1 MRIHATCRAALI
13 PVLALWWSA
22 APLGADPAVGST
34 RFDLVNDQVVCT
46 VRLEDGRLAE
56 DRLAARSSG
65 AAAGRPLPSITTDAG
80 FTLEMMWTDWQAPG
94 QAANAANPVMVR
106 ARDLVLTGHVRRQD
120 ADGGVTLELL
130 FRDAAGCLEVRTAYR
145 LDADAFF
152 VRRTLA
158 VRQLKG
164 APHFLRWIWTQ
175 DSRLGDAVQTLKPG
189 GFGQPV
195 AVRCGAGGAFF
206 GLEYPAAENAAV
218 SSADDRPV
226 VRCGQEMG
234 VRLGPEW
241 TEGAPAVT
249 GLAPDPHVKLWFWR
263 YLETIRVAPLRPYLL
278 YNTWYDVR
286 APEMVKEP
294 GQVMNEANLLRII
307 GQFKTEMVAKRGLT
321 LDAFVLD
328 DGWDVYRSDWVLRS
342 AEFPNGLGPIRRAL
356 AELGTRLG
364 IWFGPTGGYS
374 HRDWRIGWMREHGY
388 ETVGDQFCLAG
399 RNYGRMFRQ
408 RVTDLAAN
416 DGVGY
421 FKWDG
426 IQFSCSE
433 PDHGHPVDIY
443 SRRAV
448 MESVAALG
456 RAVRAKDPEMF
467 LNITSGT
474 WLSPWW
480 LLYADQ
486 IWMQGEDYGWADVP
500 SISRRDAAIT
510 YRDTVL
516 HEDYRRHDFWFPL
529 ANLMTHGIIKG
540 HLQKLGGDAE
550 ALDKFTDETLVYVAR
565 GVSMWELYISPDLLT
580 DGEWEAMARSL
591 RWARDRFPVLTQTEM
606 VGGDPSRG
614 EAYGYVHFK
623 GRRGILVA
631 RNPVI
636 AAQVLRT
643 ELAPAYGLDPEA
655 NTLVLERVYPTR
667 WVSPNLYA
675 AGAALTLPLD
685 GFETAVYE
693 IYPLAEAPGPL
704 VAGAV
709 FEAADDPAS
718 AGAVTVYPI
727 AGPPRLLNPE
737 RVARAQVDGRSVQP
751 QALGVTAGDGLP
763 EAVHRAAVESDGPG
777 RLAARFELDPA
788 VTTAELAVL
797 LTPAEAS
804 AERALPALAATVDGR
819 EAAVRAEAQAGRWA
833 WHTVALPANT
843 RTVELELRADP
854 KAAGWSGTASVW
866 MVCRQRLGRAVALTL
881 SPAEPVQS
889 RPMPPRPWPSGE
901 IRRNVPLGE
910 VTVTLP

>member
-13 PVLALWWSA
+13 PALALACSA
-22 APLGADPAVGST
+22 ALLGADPAVGST
-34 RFDLVNDQVVCT
+34 RFDLVNDRVVLT
-46 VRLEDGRLAE
+46 VRFEDGRLAE
-56 DRLAARSSG
+56 DRLTARSSWT
-65 AAAGRPLPSITTDAG
+65 AAGAPLPSVATDAG
-80 FTLEMMWTDWQAPG
+80 FALELMWTDWQAPG
-94 QAANAANPVMVR
+94 QAANAANPVTVHSH
-106 ARDLVLTGHVRRQD
+106 DLVLTGHDRRQD

-130 FRDAAGCLEVRTAYR
+130 FRDAAGGLEVRVAYR
-145 LDADAFF
+145 LGADAFF
-152 VRRTLA
+152 VQRSLA

-164 APHFLRWIWTQ
+164 APHFLRWLWTR
-175 DSRLGDAVQTLKPG
+175 DSRLGDTVQTIKPG

-206 GLEYPAAENAAV
+206 GLEYPAAENTAVPAA
-218 SSADDRPV
+218 DNRPV
-226 VRCGQEMG
+226 VRCGQEIG

-249 GLAPDPHVKLWFWR
+249 GLAPDSNVKLWFWK
-263 YLETIRVAPLRPYLL
+263 YLDAIRVAPLRPYLL

-286 APEMVKEP
+286 APEMVTEP

-307 GQFKTEMVAKRGLT
+307 DRFKVEMTEKRGLK

-328 DGWDVYRSDWVLRS
+328 DGWDVYRSDWVLR
-342 AEFPNGLGPIRRAL
+342 ATEFPNGLEPIRAAL

-448 MESVAALG
+448 VESVAALC
-456 RAVRAKDPEMF
+456 RAVRAKDPAMF

-480 LLYADQ
+480 LLFADQ

-516 HEDYRRHDFWFPL
+516 HEDYGRHDYWFPL

-540 HLQKLGGDAE
+540 HLQKLGGEAE

-614 EAYGYVHFK
+614 EAYGYVHFQ
-623 GRRGILVA
+623 GSRGIVVA

-636 AAQVLRT
+636 AAQALRT
-643 ELAPAYGLDPEA
+643 ALAPEHGLDPEA

-675 AGAALTLPLD
+675 AGAALTLPLE

-709 FEAADDPAS
+709 FEISDDPAS
-718 AGAVTVYPI
+718 TDAVTVYPA
-727 AGPPRLLNPE
+727 AGSPRLLNPE
-737 RVARAQVDGRSVQP
+737 RVARARVDGRSVQP
-751 QALGVTAGDGLP
+751 QALGVTAGDGLSD
-763 EAVHRAAVESDGPG
+763 AVRGTAVESNGPG
-777 RLAARFELDPA
+777 RLTARFELDPS

-797 LTPAEAS
+797 LTPAEPA
-804 AERALPALAATVDGR
+804 AEGALPALAATVDGR
-819 EAAVRAEAQAGRWA
+819 EAAVRSEAQAGRWA
-833 WHTVALPANT
+833 WHTVTLPAGA
-843 RTVELELRADP
+843 RAVELQLRADP
-854 KAAGWSGTASVW
+854 KSAGWSGTASVW
-866 MVCRQRLGRAVALTL
+866 VVCRQRMGRAVTLTL
-881 SPAEPVQS
+881 SPAGPVRP
-889 RPMPPRPWPSGE
+889 RPMPPNPWPSGE

-910 VTVTLP
+910 VAVTLP